1 MPFGLSSIRAAA
13 RTFDASFETRTTDT
27 DRLQRVIL
35 VASLTAEGEHSLGA
49 LASGVLWKVF
59 GFEEGARA
67 GLGHVHNDWPYG
79 WDMCIMTG
87 LMAGTAHRVCWGV
100 DCRGFRHTERVTC
113 MGENRNGDEV
123 LVGKPEAKCN
133 RGSRRRWECNVE
145 IYLGANEMGGFRVE

>member
-1 MPFGLSSIRAAA
+1 MFRILLCPSSGVCDYAVELPHWSYRSSLLCVGGWVPFGLSSIRAAA

-87 LMAGTAHRVCWGV
+87 LMVGTCA
-100 DCRGFRHTERVTC
+100 
-113 MGENRNGDEV
+113 
-123 LVGKPEAKCN
+123 
-133 RGSRRRWECNVE
+133 
-145 IYLGANEMGGFRVE
+145 